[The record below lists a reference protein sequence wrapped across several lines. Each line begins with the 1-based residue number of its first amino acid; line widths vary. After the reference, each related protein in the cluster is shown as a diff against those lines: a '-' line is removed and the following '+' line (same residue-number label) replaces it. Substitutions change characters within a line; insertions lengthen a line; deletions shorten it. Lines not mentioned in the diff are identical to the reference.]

1 MKWSVRLYG
10 NSELLKELER
20 YLKSDEVMIKYKE
33 KYFYLY
39 SKYFNELKDDREVF
53 KVASKLVILINGAI
67 KFFLN
72 SDEMINFNAINSVDE
87 NNISK
92 SIVFAR
98 GSAHLKSS
106 VKVRSLQGGKI
117 KGINKITRWIQ
128 KGYIDKRI
136 KILSE
141 LLNSTS
147 NRWFILYNIL
157 ELIMKDLSGYE
168 ELYEKNWAEKEKVK
182 SFFKTVENYD
192 AIGAEARHVKGDKK
206 IYNPME
212 YREAQNLVRRVNVKW
227 IDEILKE

>member
-10 NSELLKELER
+10 DSKLLKELEHC
-20 YLKSDEVMIKYKE
+20 LKSDEVMVKYKE
-33 KYFYLY
+33 KNYYLY
-39 SKYFNELKDDREVF
+39 SKYFNELEDDREVF

-72 SDEMINFNAINSVDE
+72 SDKMINFNAINSVDE
-87 NNISK
+87 NGISK
-92 SIVFAR
+92 SIVFIS
-98 GSAHLKSS
+98 GSAHIKTST
-106 VKVRSLQGGKI
+106 KGTLQGGKI

-141 LLNSTS
+141 LLNTTS

-157 ELIMKDLSGYE
+157 ELVMKDLSGYK
-168 ELYEKNWAEKEKVK
+168 ELYEKNWVEKEKIE

-212 YREAQNLVRRVNVKW
+212 YREAQKLIRRVNAKW